1 MPSTPE
7 GARILRAF
15 LFTLT
20 ATDTRPMRGLVST
33 RLFACGCIAIL
44 LLVGFVAPAA
54 GQGHTMRAV
63 RTTTPIVLDGVLDE
77 EAWAVP
83 DPASDFVQAEPKQG
97 DPASERT
104 EVRILFDDDALYV
117 GAWCFDRNPS
127 AIVANS
133 LRVDFAPTEEDT
145 FEVLLDT
152 FADSRGGFLFVTNP
166 RGAKRDVQVSSEG
179 AVQNVDWDAVWDV
192 KTRIEDG
199 GWFVEMRV
207 RKRPLRIEDVTAAPM
222 PLQTSS
228 YWMEAVS
235 SPRHCDRLDREDVS
249 IVLLDG
255 TQDTS
260 GLFGFP
266 ITVTTTT
273 PTTAALTTAESP
285 SASREPASLPATEG
299 TGSARAAAIPDDD
312 GTDGPPALRLLLW
325 ILALVGLLGGL
336 IASWRSRGREARA
349 ADCLERLF
357 EQGATTPG
365 AQGR

>member
-1 MPSTPE
+1 MALLLVTLVAQTPARANDSGPSGP
-7 GARILRAF
+7 AA
-15 LFTLT
+15 
-20 ATDTRPMRGLVST
+20 ATDT
-33 RLFACGCIAIL
+33 A
-44 LLVGFVAPAA
+44 APAQTAAPPGTGGDEVA
-54 GQGHTMRAV
+54 GDSVDCATGAAV
-63 RTTTPIVLDGVLDE
+63 AVGDPGADLADIAAGFTPDGDLL
-77 EAWAVP
+77 
-83 DPASDFVQAEPKQG
+83 FRIFTFG
-97 DPASERT
+97 DPAALVAAGIFSLAYEVAFTIPSTGERLVAYDQSHDGLHESQVVDDEGRVVAGT
-104 EVRILFDDDALYV
+104 EVSTAYV
-117 GAWCFDRNPS
+117 SLGEPS
-127 AIVANS
+127 A
-133 LRVDFAPTEEDT
+133 P
-145 FEVLLDT
+145 
-152 FADSRGGFLFVTNP
+152 ADEFGG
-166 RGAKRDVQVSSEG
+166 
-179 AVQNVDWDAVWDV
+179 
-192 KTRIEDG
+192 
-199 GWFVEMRV
+199 FVEMRV

-336 IASWRSRGREARA
+336 LASWRSRGREARA